1 MRSKRHQQQLTRH
14 IRRERRR
21 LGRFVAFAEIE
32 ADLTPVSLFNRPSP
46 SEAAPSSKEAQ
57 IRALRE
63 QGAP

>member
-1 MRSKRHQQQLTRH
+1 MQSRRHQQQSARH

-32 ADLTPVSLFNRPSP
+32 ADLTPISLFDRPSP
-46 SEAAPSSKEAQ
+46 PKATPLSEEAQ

-63 QGAP
+63 QGTP